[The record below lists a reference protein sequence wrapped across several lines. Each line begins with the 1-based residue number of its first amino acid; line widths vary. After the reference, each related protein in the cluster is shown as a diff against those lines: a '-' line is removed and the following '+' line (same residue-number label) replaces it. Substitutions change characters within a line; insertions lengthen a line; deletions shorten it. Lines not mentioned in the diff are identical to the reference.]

1 MQGVEF
7 DYANEIFNDYRR
19 QIGPIPCGTT
29 CPLDSSA
36 PFQVGLYVLAYE
48 P

>member
-7 DYANEIFNDYRR
+7 DYTNEILNDYRR
-19 QIGPIPCGTT
+19 QIGPIPCDTT

-36 PFQVGLYVLAYE
+36 LFQVGLCFLAFE